1 MVELK
6 VQVSVVVGGG
16 NIFRGLEASA
26 QGIERAVADY
36 MGMLATVI
44 NALALQDAM
53 EKAGVPTRVMSAITM
68 NEVAEPY
75 IRRRA
80 IRHLEKGRVLIFG
93 AGTGSPFFTTD
104 TAAALRA
111 TEIGAEAILK
121 GTKVDGIYDRDPVLH
136 PEARKFSRLTYFEVI
151 AKVPAGHGHH
161 RGDHGHGAEHPHRR
175 LQTPGTGKHEKSGAR
190 PGSRHRGGEA
200 RAMKDDVLK
209 ETRRKMDKVLEAM
222 ARDLSRVR
230 TGRASVA
237 LLEGIKVD
245 CYGAVMPI
253 AQVASL
259 AAPEPRLL
267 TVQPWDPT
275 VLSDIEKAIL
285 KSDLGL
291 TPMNDGKIIRLPI
304 PALTTERR
312 KDLVKMVKKMEEEAK
327 VALRNVRREAN
338 EDLKEM
344 KKEKLLPEDEAHKGQ
359 DEVQKITDDYIRKA
373 EAQAAEKEKE
383 IMAF

>member
-1 MVELK
+1 
-6 VQVSVVVGGG
+6 
-16 NIFRGLEASA
+16 
-26 QGIERAVADY
+26 
-36 MGMLATVI
+36 
-44 NALALQDAM
+44 
-53 EKAGVPTRVMSAITM
+53 
-68 NEVAEPY
+68 
-75 IRRRA
+75 
-80 IRHLEKGRVLIFG
+80 
-93 AGTGSPFFTTD
+93 
-104 TAAALRA
+104 
-111 TEIGAEAILK
+111 
-121 GTKVDGIYDRDPVLH
+121 
-136 PEARKFSRLTYFEVI
+136 
-151 AKVPAGHGHH
+151 
-161 RGDHGHGAEHPHRR
+161 
-175 LQTPGTGKHEKSGAR
+175 
-190 PGSRHRGGEA
+190 
-200 RAMKDDVLK
+200 MKDEALK

-230 TGRASVA
+230 TGRASVV
-237 LLEGIKVD
+237 LLEGIKVE
-245 CYGAVMPI
+245 CYGTSMPI

-312 KDLVKMVKKMEEEAK
+312 KELVKTVKKMEEEAK
-327 VALRNVRREAN
+327 VALRNVRREVN

-359 DEVQKITDDYIRKA
+359 EEVQKITDDYVGKA

-383 IMAF
+383 IMTF